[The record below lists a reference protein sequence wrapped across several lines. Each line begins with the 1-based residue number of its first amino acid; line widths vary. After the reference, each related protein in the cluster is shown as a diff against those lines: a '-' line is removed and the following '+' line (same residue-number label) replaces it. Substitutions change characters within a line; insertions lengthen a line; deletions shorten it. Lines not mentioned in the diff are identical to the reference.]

1 MENEEPKSLT
11 DIEWEQRTLC
21 SDESCI
27 GVIGPDGRC
36 KECGLPHESEKQQEF
51 LEEHAAS
58 DSEAEEEVAED
69 DEDEDDEDKD
79 DEDDEDEDDEDD
91 EDEDAVTDIEWER
104 RTLCPDESCIGVIG
118 PDGRCKECG
127 LPYEDQ

>member
-1 MENEEPKSLT
+1 MENKKSKSLT

-51 LEEHAAS
+51 SEEHTAS

-69 DEDEDDEDKD
+69 DDEVDENDD
-79 DEDDEDEDDEDD
+79 
-91 EDEDAVTDIEWER
+91 DEDAVTDTEWEQ
-104 RTLCPDESCIGVIG
+104 RTLCRDESCIGVIG
-118 PDGRCKECG
+118 PDGRCKECD
-127 LPYEDQ
+127 LPYESQ

>member
-1 MENEEPKSLT
+1 MKNEESKSLT
-11 DIEWEQRTLC
+11 DVEWEQRTLC

-36 KECGLPHESEKQQEF
+36 KECGLPYESEKQQDF
-51 LEEHAAS
+51 SEEHAAS

-69 DEDEDDEDKD
+69 DEDDEGDEEVAQDDE
-79 DEDDEDEDDEDD
+79 
-91 EDEDAVTDIEWER
+91 EDADTDIEWEQ
-104 RTLCPDESCIGVIG
+104 RTLCRDESCIGVIG

>member
-1 MENEEPKSLT
+1 MKNEESKSLT

-36 KECGLPHESEKQQEF
+36 KECGLPYESEKQQDF
-51 LEEHAAS
+51 SEEHAAS
-58 DSEAEEEVAED
+58 DSEAEEEVAQ
-69 DEDEDDEDKD
+69 D
-79 DEDDEDEDDEDD
+79 DEDDEEVAEDDE
-91 EDEDAVTDIEWER
+91 EDAVTDIEWEQ
-104 RTLCPDESCIGVIG
+104 RTLCRDESCIGVIG

-127 LPYEDQ
+127 LPYESQRPPA

>member
-1 MENEEPKSLT
+1 MKNEESKSLT

-36 KECGLPHESEKQQEF
+36 KECGLPYESEKQQDF
-51 LEEHAAS
+51 SEEHAAS

-69 DEDEDDEDKD
+69 DEDDEGDEEVAEDDE
-79 DEDDEDEDDEDD
+79 EDV
-91 EDEDAVTDIEWER
+91 VTDIEWEQ
-104 RTLCPDESCIGVIG
+104 RTLCRDESCIGVIG

-127 LPYEDQ
+127 LPYENQ

>member
-1 MENEEPKSLT
+1 MENEESKSIS
-11 DIEWEQRTLC
+11 DVEWEQRTLC

-36 KECGLPHESEKQQEF
+36 KECGLPYESEKQQDF
-51 LEEHAAS
+51 SEEHAAS

-69 DEDEDDEDKD
+69 DEDDEGDEEVAEDDE
-79 DEDDEDEDDEDD
+79 
-91 EDEDAVTDIEWER
+91 EDAVPDIEWEQ
-104 RTLCPDESCIGVIG
+104 RTLCRDESCIGVIG

-127 LPYEDQ
+127 LPYEDG

>member
-1 MENEEPKSLT
+1 MENEKSKSLT

-36 KECGLPHESEKQQEF
+36 KECGLPYESEKQQDF
-51 LEEHAAS
+51 SEEHAAS

-69 DEDEDDEDKD
+69 DEDDEEVADD
-79 DEDDEDEDDEDD
+79 DEDDE
-91 EDEDAVTDIEWER
+91 EDAVTDSEWEQ
-104 RTLCPDESCIGVIG
+104 RTLCRDESCIGVIG
-118 PDGRCKECG
+118 PDGRCKECD
-127 LPYEDQ
+127 LPYESQ

>member
-1 MENEEPKSLT
+1 MKNEESKSLT

-36 KECGLPHESEKQQEF
+36 KECGLPYESEKQQDF
-51 LEEHAAS
+51 SEEHAAS

-69 DEDEDDEDKD
+69 DEDDEG
-79 DEDDEDEDDEDD
+79 DEEVAEDDEDD
-91 EDEDAVTDIEWER
+91 EEDVVTDIEWKQ
-104 RTLCPDESCIGVIG
+104 RTLCRDESCIGVIG
-118 PDGRCKECG
+118 PDGRCKECN
-127 LPYEDQ
+127 LPYENQ

>member
-1 MENEEPKSLT
+1 MENEESKSLT
-11 DIEWEQRTLC
+11 DVEWEQRTLC

-36 KECGLPHESEKQQEF
+36 KECGLPYESEKQQDF
-51 LEEHAAS
+51 SEEHAAS

-69 DEDEDDEDKD
+69 DEDDEGDEEVAEDDE
-79 DEDDEDEDDEDD
+79 
-91 EDEDAVTDIEWER
+91 EDAVPDIEWEQ
-104 RTLCPDESCIGVIG
+104 RTLCRDESCIGVIG

-127 LPYEDQ
+127 LPYEDG

>member
-1 MENEEPKSLT
+1 MENEESKSLT
-11 DIEWEQRTLC
+11 DVEWEQRTLC

-36 KECGLPHESEKQQEF
+36 KECGLPYESEKQQDF
-51 LEEHAAS
+51 SEEHAAS

-69 DEDEDDEDKD
+69 DEDDEGDEEVAEDDE
-79 DEDDEDEDDEDD
+79 
-91 EDEDAVTDIEWER
+91 EDAVPDTEWEQ
-104 RTLCPDESCIGVIG
+104 RTLCRDESCIGVIG

-127 LPYEDQ
+127 LPYESQ

>member
-1 MENEEPKSLT
+1 MENEESKPLS
-11 DIEWEQRTLC
+11 DAEWEQRTLC

-36 KECGLPHESEKQQEF
+36 KECGLPYESEKQQDF
-51 LEEHAAS
+51 PEEHAAS

-69 DEDEDDEDKD
+69 DEDDEGDEEVAQDDE
-79 DEDDEDEDDEDD
+79 
-91 EDEDAVTDIEWER
+91 EDADTDIEWEQ
-104 RTLCPDESCIGVIG
+104 RTLCRDESCIGVIG